1 MRILFITNQFP
12 PLVDGVGDYTYNIAK
27 QFAVHGHEVYVVCKQ
42 NPRINTEV
50 NGMIILP
57 VIKKW
62 DFHCHQPIVGLIQE
76 KGIEVVFLQYV
87 PHGFHPKGLP
97 FPIIKLVKKIKKCP
111 VKLFTFFHEVGVE
124 PEKGN
129 LKRTVLSK
137 LMLYISKKIIV
148 YSDGVA
154 TSIDY
159 YRMMILN
166 LVPFLKEIPVI
177 PIASNVP
184 ETNLNKEEIAK
195 LKEKTI
201 VGDELIVSFF
211 GARNINTSMQALSEL
226 QEEGYP
232 LKVLLIGKT
241 SAQLPV
247 IFPDGTLQTGILP
260 ITTIDAYFKISDI
273 FVLPESLVYGCSFKS
288 GSLIAA
294 LRNRLPVITSRGKF
308 TSALLKL
315 DENICFAD
323 FNSAK
328 SVKAAML
335 SLLKN
340 EELRKKIGLGAYDL
354 VKDIHWKATYNAYI
368 KLITN
373 DGNR

>member
-159 YRMMILN
+159 YRKMILS
-166 LVPFLKEIPVI
+166 LVPSLKEVPVI

-184 ETNLNKEEIAK
+184 ETDLTVEDIQILKKEMTPKDEI
-195 LKEKTI
+195 I
-201 VGDELIVSFF
+201 ISFF
-211 GARNINTSMQALSEL
+211 GVRNITTSIDAISEL
-226 QEEGYP
+226 MMEGYHIR
-232 LKVLLIGKT
+232 VLIIGQT
-241 SAQLPV
+241 SNNLPSHLPEDT
-247 IFPDGTLQTGILP
+247 IKTGILD
-260 ITTIDAYFKISDI
+260 IKEIDKYFKISDI
-273 FVLPESLVYGCSFKS
+273 FILPENNESGCSFKS
-288 GSLIAA
+288 GSLALA
-294 LRNRLPVITSRGKF
+294 LRNQFPILTSCGRLTPSELQNYG
-308 TSALLKL
+308 
-315 DENICFAD
+315 NICFCD
-323 FNSAK
+323 FNDLYSIK
-328 SVKAAML
+328 NSL
-335 SLLKN
+335 SLILKQIK
-340 EELRKKIGLGAYDL
+340 EKRIQKYDFHPIEWM
-354 VKDIHWKATYNAYI
+354 DIYHLYI
-368 KLITN
+368 DIIARHSKNNL
-373 DGNR
+373 